1 MPFGLPDAQWEAAA
15 IEMRDILVERA
26 RERHTITYGVLARAI
41 GAARL
46 QPRSRGFTALLG
58 AACAFEDSEGRPM
71 IGSLV
76 VKKDTGIPGA
86 GYFRVARDL
95 GHDVGDER
103 AFWQAEVEN
112 VYTFWAEEV

>member
-1 MPFGLPDAQWEAAA
+1 
-15 IEMRDILVERA
+15 
-26 RERHTITYGVLARAI
+26 
-41 GAARL
+41 
-46 QPRSRGFTALLG
+46 
-58 AACAFEDSEGRPM
+58 M

-112 VYTFWAEEV
+112 DTVVIFT